1 MLILAATVAGE
12 LDELLEVELDEVPL
26 GRAALLVE
34 SALAFSPRTARFGSL
49 LAFPPLS
56 MGRLVMILFVFV
68 WDYYLV
74 ALDRVNV
81 IASLL
86 LKWKS

>member
-1 MLILAATVAGE
+1 MSFRVVLILAATVAGE
-12 LDELLEVELDEVPL
+12 LDELLEAELEEVAL

-34 SALAFSPRTARFGSL
+34 SALAFSPRAARFGIL

-68 WDYYLV
+68 WDYNIGSP
-74 ALDRVNV
+74 RPG
-81 IASLL
+81 
-86 LKWKS
+86 